1 MQRYSQT
8 DLSKEIFSGR
18 NKPDRAQGNGL
29 AFHSIVGNTAPED
42 GLLGIICE
50 RIRSAAKLL
59 GLSRADLFKIFG
71 SYNLFE
77 GEATAPVGS
86 KEGKFLIVE
95 AHHVIQGKVGK
106 GALKMILP
114 RDLARESKNFV
125 EIVPLI
131 VEVISPTPKERWNKE
146 AEAWDAVKQF
156 LRELITGETLSMS
169 LKSQTTGAPFAGSE
183 GFILCAAGEYDPD
196 SGRFFLKSVLSGN
209 DDERARDKELLETI
223 INSAA
228 EVLSRAGRIAHDRI
242 VHAAETNS
250 TLTSQL
256 NLQLPTNV
264 VEGHLRALLQDDPG
278 IVIGDEDMTAR
289 LRKILARSNYKPTEC
304 ALAKE
309 AARMQLTHS
318 ILKRST
324 REHLRKN
331 LAGLPPKGFP
341 KPEQFREIVDILFG
355 SGKTQ
360 QTEDQIFH
368 HREPILRS
376 LSAALSTGRLDESG
390 DPLVLSLY
398 LRVLLD
404 NQAKMMKA
412 ALMTRMSPDEALP
425 ADWFDKFPLL
435 SSRQEA
441 DLATMLP
448 MADTSKPEAKRRF
461 IHILEI
467 LTELKNTIPA
477 KAEGRYSTARGEVI
491 ELAIR
496 AITCAG
502 GIIPSVERIRF
513 FVSPFTFECVT
524 PKLGVVT
531 RKPLEVCG
539 SELRPEAMATG
550 AVYSMEAVLKRQG
563 ASKTKPLKGL
573 AIAIQGLGNAGK
585 GVARMMKDR
594 GARIIAASDSR
605 GAIIAPEGLKET
617 DLSALL
623 SHKTAGKRLD
633 TFVSPEMPSVSTAP
647 GHPPF
652 ILHKNPDTLMT
663 VKADILVLTAMPAAI
678 KQENAG
684 SIQSSLIFELT
695 GAAVTKGAKEDLCK
709 RSISVIPDNLVSS
722 GGLLASLSEMLQ
734 NSYGEQW
741 EHRLEEITLRQQ
753 IGKSHEAI
761 LKIAKKYGVDI
772 ATASDILA
780 LKRIFALAVYRE
792 NLEAASWR
800 LQEQIQAV
808 NDGEVILIASDDDED
823 GVASA
828 AILRGLI
835 AKLNPGRERQILYL
849 SASLRSNTILNVISK
864 QVKAGVTVKRIFVLD
879 RAFPLTES
887 DQQVATEIA
896 KRCSIT
902 MINNHDLPKHL
913 LSRITRGL
921 SKIKTTGIKSPSDLK
936 ILLITPQTLKATV
949 SARHFSTALVL
960 KEIAH
965 QLLADPHVLNRID
978 WQAGIGSCLDIL
990 PETSD
995 EWLLFYA
1002 QFNHDQMME
1011 AARAVRI
1018 VARAHGFMSAIHAI
1032 EGVERP
1038 DQLETNKSWEVF
1050 MGTYKLLAE
1059 RIQLL
1064 VEKIIMENIGRPY
1077 VSHLFTPQEVE
1088 SPMPPVGE
1096 QTRSLDLYPW
1106 ISEHLTK
1113 CSDFSEKPII
1123 VGQVMGDGFEK
1134 KYLGVRIR
1142 CPRDVELM
1150 EVGLPEDFRTGGLPN
1165 TALAKVPLDE
1175 SMPPEQQFRSLVKG
1189 MWWKTVTPTIKP
1201 KKLRNAPP

>member
-1 MQRYSQT
+1 MMQRDSQSDVFQGLLPVRNAT
-8 DLSKEIFSGR
+8 DRGY
-18 NKPDRAQGNGL
+18 DNGL
-29 AFHSIVGNTAPED
+29 AFASIIGNMTPEE

-50 RIRSAAKLL
+50 RIRSAANLL
-59 GLSRADLFKIFG
+59 GLSRADLSKIFS

-77 GEATAPVGS
+77 GEATAHIGS

-106 GALKMILP
+106 GALKIILP
-114 RDLARESKNFV
+114 KDLARESKNFV
-125 EIVPLI
+125 EIVPRI
-131 VEVISPTPKERWNKE
+131 AEVIPPMPKERWDKE
-146 AEAWDAVKQF
+146 AEAWDAVKQC

-169 LKSQTTGAPFAGSE
+169 LKSHTTGAPFAGSE
-183 GFILCAAGEYDPD
+183 GFILCASGEYDSD

-209 DDERARDKELLETI
+209 DDERARDKELLESMM
-223 INSAA
+223 NSAA

-250 TLTSQL
+250 TLTSRF

-264 VEGHLRALLQDDPG
+264 VEGHLRALLQEDPG

-289 LRKILARSNYKPTEC
+289 LRKILSRSDYKPTEC

-324 REHLRKN
+324 RERLRNN
-331 LAGLPPKGFP
+331 LAGLPPNGFP

-376 LSAALSTGRLDESG
+376 LSAALCTDRLDESG

-425 ADWFDKFPLL
+425 ADWFDRFPLL

-461 IHILEI
+461 VHILEI
-467 LTELKNTIPA
+467 LTGLKNGITA
-477 KAEGRYSTARGEVI
+477 KEEDRYLAARAEVI

-496 AITCAG
+496 AIISAG

-539 SELRPEAMATG
+539 SELRPEAMAIG

-563 ASKTKPLKGL
+563 ASKAKPLKGL
-573 AIAIQGLGNAGK
+573 TVAIQGLGNAGK
-585 GVARMMKDR
+585 GVATMMTDR
-594 GARIIAASDSR
+594 GARIIAVSDSR
-605 GAIIAPEGLKET
+605 GAIIVPEGLKDA
-617 DLSALL
+617 DLWALL
-623 SHKTAGKRLD
+623 THKTAGKRLD
-633 TFVSPEMPSVSTAP
+633 TLP
-647 GHPPF
+647 GHPSF

-663 VKADILVLTAMPAAI
+663 VMADILVLTAMPAAI

-684 SIQSSLIFELT
+684 SIQSRLIFELT
-695 GAAVTKGAKEDLCK
+695 GAAVTKGAKEELCK

-722 GGLLASLSEMLQ
+722 GGLLSSLSEMLQ

-741 EHRLEEITLRQQ
+741 EHRLEDITIREQ
-753 IGKSHEAI
+753 IGKSYEAI

-772 ATASDILA
+772 ATSSDILA

-792 NLEAASWR
+792 NLEAASCR

-808 NDGEVILIASDDDED
+808 KDGEVILIASDDDED

-828 AILRGLI
+828 AILRNLI
-835 AKLNPGRERQILYL
+835 AKLNPGRESQILYL
-849 SASLRSNTILNVISK
+849 SASLRSNTILSMIDK
-864 QVKAGVTVKRIFVLD
+864 QVKAGV
-879 RAFPLTES
+879 
-887 DQQVATEIA
+887 
-896 KRCSIT
+896 
-902 MINNHDLPKHL
+902 
-913 LSRITRGL
+913 
-921 SKIKTTGIKSPSDLK
+921 
-936 ILLITPQTLKATV
+936 
-949 SARHFSTALVL
+949 
-960 KEIAH
+960 
-965 QLLADPHVLNRID
+965 
-978 WQAGIGSCLDIL
+978 
-990 PETSD
+990 
-995 EWLLFYA
+995 
-1002 QFNHDQMME
+1002 
-1011 AARAVRI
+1011 AVRRFSYWT
-1018 VARAHGFMSAIHAI
+1018 ARF
-1032 EGVERP
+1032 P
-1038 DQLETNKSWEVF
+1038 
-1050 MGTYKLLAE
+1050 
-1059 RIQLL
+1059 
-1064 VEKIIMENIGRPY
+1064 
-1077 VSHLFTPQEVE
+1077 
-1088 SPMPPVGE
+1088 
-1096 QTRSLDLYPW
+1096 
-1106 ISEHLTK
+1106 
-1113 CSDFSEKPII
+1113 
-1123 VGQVMGDGFEK
+1123 
-1134 KYLGVRIR
+1134 
-1142 CPRDVELM
+1142 
-1150 EVGLPEDFRTGGLPN
+1150 
-1165 TALAKVPLDE
+1165 
-1175 SMPPEQQFRSLVKG
+1175 
-1189 MWWKTVTPTIKP
+1189 
-1201 KKLRNAPP
+1201 

>member
-1 MQRYSQT
+1 M
-8 DLSKEIFSGR
+8 
-18 NKPDRAQGNGL
+18 PDITQDSGL
-29 AFHSIVGNTAPED
+29 AFDSIVGNTAPED
-42 GLLGIICE
+42 GLLGIVCE
-50 RIRSAAKLL
+50 RIRSAAELL
-59 GLSRADLFKIFG
+59 GLSRTDLFKIFG

-77 GEATAPVGS
+77 GEVQAPVGN
-86 KEGKFLIVE
+86 KEGKFLILE
-95 AHHVIQGKVGK
+95 AHHLIQGKVGK
-106 GALKMILP
+106 GALKIIRP
-114 RDLARESKNFV
+114 QDLARESKNFV
-125 EIVPLI
+125 EIVPRI
-131 VEVISPTPKERWNKE
+131 AEVIPPAPKRRWNKE
-146 AEAWDAVKQF
+146 EEAWSAVKQF
-156 LRELITGETLSMS
+156 LRGLVTGETLSMS
-169 LKSQTTGAPFAGSE
+169 LKSQTTAAPFAGSE

-196 SGRFFLKSVLSGN
+196 SGRFFLRSVLSGN
-209 DDERARDKELLETI
+209 DDDKVRDKELLETI
-223 INSAA
+223 MNSSA
-228 EVLSRAGRIAHDRI
+228 EVLSGAERIAHDRI

-250 TLTSQL
+250 TLTSRL

-264 VEGHLRALLQDDPG
+264 VEGHLRALLQEDPG

-289 LRKILARSNYKPTEC
+289 LRKILSRIDYKPTEC
-304 ALAKE
+304 PLAKE

-324 REHLRKN
+324 REHLRDS

-341 KPEQFREIVDILFG
+341 KPEQFREIVNMLFG

-360 QTEDQIFH
+360 RAEDQIFH

-412 ALMTRMSPDEALP
+412 ALMTGMSLDETLP

-441 DLATMLP
+441 DLAAMLP

-461 IHILEI
+461 VHILEI
-467 LTELKNTIPA
+467 LTELKNVLPA
-477 KAEGRYSTARGEVI
+477 KAEGRYSAARGEVI
-491 ELAIR
+491 ELAIC
-496 AITCAG
+496 AITSAG

-539 SELRPEAMATG
+539 SELRPEAMAAG

-563 ASKTKPLKGL
+563 ASKTRPLKGL
-573 AIAIQGLGNAGK
+573 TVAIQGLGNAGK

-594 GARIIAASDSR
+594 EARIIAVSDSR
-605 GAIIAPEGLKET
+605 GAIIAPEGLKEA

-623 SHKTAGKRLD
+623 THKTAGKRLD
-633 TFVSPEMPSVSTAP
+633 TYVSPETPGVSIAP
-647 GHPPF
+647 GHQPF
-652 ILHKNPDTLMT
+652 ILHKNPDILLT

-684 SIQSSLIFELT
+684 TIRSSLVFELT
-695 GAAVTKGAKEDLCK
+695 GAAVTKKAKDDLCK

-741 EHRLEEITLRQQ
+741 ERRLEEITLRQQ
-753 IGKSHEAI
+753 IEKSHEAI
-761 LKIAKKYGVDI
+761 LKVAKKYGVDI

-792 NLEAASWR
+792 NLVAASRR
-800 LQEQIQAV
+800 LREQILAV
-808 NDGEVILIASDDDED
+808 ENEEVILIASDDDED

-835 AKLNPGRERQILYL
+835 AKLNPGKESRILYL
-849 SASLRSNTILNVISK
+849 SASLRSNAILEVMDK
-864 QVKAGVTVKRIFVLD
+864 QAEAGMSVKRLFVLD
-879 RAFPLTES
+879 RAFPLNES
-887 DQQVATEIA
+887 GQQVATEIA

-902 MINNHDLPKHL
+902 MINNHDLPIHL
-913 LSRITRGL
+913 LNRINRGL
-921 SKIKTTGIKSPSDLK
+921 SKVKTTGIKSPSDLK

-965 QLLADPHVLNRID
+965 QLLADPHALNRID
-978 WQAGIGSCLDIL
+978 WQAGVGSCLDIS

-1011 AARAVRI
+1011 AARAVRM

-1038 DQLETNKSWEVF
+1038 DQLETNKSWKDF

-1064 VEKIIMENIGRPY
+1064 VEKIVMENIGRRY
-1077 VSHLFTPQEVE
+1077 VSHWFTPQEVE
-1088 SPMPPVGE
+1088 SPMPTVGE
-1096 QTRSLDLYPW
+1096 QTRFLDLYPW

-1123 VGQVMGDGFEK
+1123 VGQVMGDGFGK

-1142 CPRDVELM
+1142 CPHDVELM
-1150 EVGLPEDFRTGGLPN
+1150 EVGLPEDFRTGGLSN
-1165 TALAKVPLDE
+1165 TAVASVPLDD
-1175 SMPPEQQFRSLVKG
+1175 SMPPEQQFRSLVEG
-1189 MWWKTVTPTIKP
+1189 VWRKTVPSTIKP
-1201 KKLRNAPP
+1201 KKLRNVPPRLEEV